1 MLTRSE
7 TTVASILS
15 AAEEL
20 FVRRAYADVSMRD
33 LAEAAEVTTG
43 ALYHH
48 FPSKEKL
55 YYAMLTAYLGRVRQA
70 SLDAIPA
77 TGNCRDKLRALT
89 RVFLALPA
97 GQRGLMAL
105 VRRDGHVFQGRTRQ
119 AIVRAYQ
126 ATVPDLVEQVV
137 REGIQRGELKHRD
150 PRWLAW
156 TYVAIVETALTD
168 YAEHALGGL
177 DARLNA
183 ALGLFLEGAAA
194 AAPAAA
200 TAGVSHAD

>member
-1 MLTRSE
+1 MVLTKSE
-7 TTVASILS
+7 TTIATILS
-15 AAEEL
+15 AAEER

-48 FPSKEKL
+48 FPSKEQL
-55 YYAMLTAYLGRVRQA
+55 YYAMLTAYLGRVRQV
-70 SLDAIPA
+70 SLEAIPA
-77 TGNCRDKLRALT
+77 SGSCRDKLRALT

-97 GQRGLMAL
+97 EQRGLMGL
-105 VRRDGHVFQGRTRQ
+105 VRRDSHVFAGRTRQ
-119 AIVRAYQ
+119 GIVRAYQ

-137 REGIQRGELKHRD
+137 REGIQRGELKRHD

-168 YAEHALGGL
+168 YAEH
-177 DARLNA
+177 R
-183 ALGLFLEGAAA
+183 
-194 AAPAAA
+194 
-200 TAGVSHAD
+200 HR

>member
-1 MLTRSE
+1 MVLTKSE
-7 TTVASILS
+7 TTIASILS

-55 YYAMLTAYLGRVRQA
+55 YYAMLTAYLGRVHHA
-70 SLDAIPA
+70 SLEAIPA
-77 TGNCRDKLRALT
+77 TGRCRDKLRALT

-97 GQRGLMAL
+97 EQRGLMGL
-105 VRRDGHVFQGRTRQ
+105 VRRDSHVFAGRTRQ
-119 AIVRAYQ
+119 GIVRAYQ

-137 REGIQRGELKHRD
+137 GGGIERGELKRRD
-150 PRWLAW
+150 ARWLAW
-156 TYVAIVETALTD
+156 TYVAIVETSLTG
-168 YAEHALGGL
+168 YAEHALGSLDERL
-177 DARLNA
+177 DAALN
-183 ALGLFLEGAAA
+183 LFLEGA

-200 TAGVSHAD
+200 TAGVRHAD